1 MKVRQRLSLLIL
13 LVAFGVAGG
22 LSSALATPDGE
33 VLTFTV
39 SVTEGNGT
47 TATGHA
53 LATLVPPTPDQD
65 PNVKIY
71 RLARSV
77 TGHSSPFT
85 TGKATV
91 TGDSIKVELQ
101 RSPGIIGALLHEEG
115 TSTPLQFVL
124 APSSG
129 RFEGQWMASGR
140 AFTETWTETGSASE
154 PTAPTTT
161 APSAPVTSSAA
172 PAAKP
177 PIDHVFIIFKENH
190 TFDNYFATYPGADG
204 ATQATTS
211 TGDVIPLKQWVTKC
225 DLPGM
230 NSWRAAHV
238 DWNGGLMDSFDKGED
253 SSHAWGELAKFNHG
267 PFVTF
272 APASGVASGPVA
284 YYWQLAQRGVLCDRY
299 FTSLMGESSP
309 NHMYVI
315 AATSAGRITNEDLVK
330 HTCQVIGPDGAVYEH
345 PNHWTVDEV
354 PTALPNELEKKGK
367 SWTFIEEGTKADP
380 LKKALAFLEDNND
393 GSVECLDVVKGLPSF
408 NDRFTHLH
416 SVSTGL
422 ASFLANGKAGNVT
435 WIKPACANCEHPGL
449 SEVPTGVKWS
459 QQVVNAIGASQYWNR
474 CVIFITWDDFGGF
487 YDHVAP
493 PQVDSMG
500 LGFRVPCLI
509 VSPYAKKG
517 YVDHTQYEHSS
528 ICKFAES
535 LFDLPAMTSRD
546 AAASDMMNAFDFTQ
560 KPRPYSDFK

>member
-1 MKVRQRLSLLIL
+1 MKVPERRHSLLLL
-13 LVAFGVAGG
+13 LVAFGVTGS
-22 LSSALATPDGE
+22 LSSALATPNGETLIFDVTVTDGHGQK
-33 VLTFTV
+33 T
-39 SVTEGNGT
+39 
-47 TATGHA
+47 TGHA
-53 LATLVPPTPDQD
+53 LATLVDREPGTR
-65 PNVKIY
+65 VF
-71 RLARSV
+71 RLSRSV
-77 TGHSSPFT
+77 DGPTKQYTS
-85 TGKATV
+85 GKATL
-91 TGDSIKVELQ
+91 TSAGIKVELD
-101 RSPGIIGALLHEEG
+101 RTPGFIGALFHEGE
-115 TSTPLQFVL
+115 TVTPLEFVL
-124 APSSG
+124 APSS
-129 RFEGQWMASGR
+129 RHYEGQWMASGH
-140 AFTETWTETGSASE
+140 AYTESWSETGS
-154 PTAPTTT
+154 TT
-161 APSAPVTSSAA
+161 APEGSAPPTSASAPVNSATA

-211 TGDVIPLKQWVTKC
+211 TGEVVPLRQWVTKC

-230 NSWRAAHV
+230 NSWQAAHV
-238 DWNGGLMDSFDKGED
+238 DWNGGLMDAFDKGEE
-253 SSHAWGELAKFNHG
+253 SSRAWGDLAKYNHG

-330 HTCQVIGPDGAVYEH
+330 HTCKVIGPDGATYDH

-354 PTALPNELEKKGK
+354 PTALPNELEKKGR
-367 SWTFIEEGTKADP
+367 SWTFIEEGTRADL
-380 LKKALAFLEDNND
+380 LKQALAFLEDNND

-408 NDRFTHLH
+408 KDRFTRMS
-416 SVSTGL
+416 SVNKGL

-459 QQVVNAIGASQYWNR
+459 QQIVEAIGASPYWNR
-474 CVIFITWDDFGGF
+474 CAIFITWDDFGGF

-493 PQVDSMG
+493 PQVDNFG

-535 LFDLPAMTSRD
+535 LFDLPPMTSRD
-546 AAASDMMNAFDFTQ
+546 AAANDMMNAFDFTQ
-560 KPRPYSDFK
+560 KPRPFTEFK